1 MRSRLKLGTQRII
14 KKFPDISWKALSVFN
29 SDRLMRSY
37 PIEQERDFAIY
48 GFQQKTG
55 KCGRSITV
63 KNFDVQFEIIDF
75 MTQPI
80 DDSICCHKVMIYMR
94 SAYLVNVK
102 VDLYPNIVSE

>member
-1 MRSRLKLGTQRII
+1 MRSRLKLERQHII
-14 KKFPDISWKALSVFN
+14 KKLPDASWKALSVFS
-29 SDRLMRSY
+29 SDEMMRACQ
-37 PIEQERDFAIY
+37 IEQERDFAIMVTN
-48 GFQQKTG
+48 KTG